1 MKKIMDY
8 NFCNKDKE
16 ATNLIQIVNNH
27 DHYNEKMQTFEKK
40 IDVHVDEVINSIQ
53 KTAHILNTYDRE
65 K

>member
-8 NFCNKDKE
+8 YFCNKDKE